1 MLNSC
6 SPQSLCLRTAGMEQR
21 EAALGCRQIP
31 ADGDFRSAGSSTK
44 SAVSPGALMQS
55 SGSQMNGGRLD
66 QDDEESAC
74 GSQDSNSITDS
85 DKSMQGDGLE
95 EHEFSI
101 KEANFTEGS
110 LKLKIQ
116 TTKRPKKPPKNLEN
130 YICPPEIKITIR
142 QPGDQRS
149 CRPSNSKKTSK
160 GDEKKKKGQPRSHK
174 QPEVRFS
181 EIPSRVQHDFI
192 ADGVKPKYQE
202 RLNQVQLEWSSS
214 SGISPT
220 FQSNITDVDAER
232 EVASTV
238 NTSSISD
245 QFCDLSN
252 AQMNKRI
259 TGCTWNQFIK
269 GNAGLSIVNA
279 NRLVSPKLST
289 SHQEPTVTHTK
300 SVDKNKESTEQ
311 KRGSGSGKSSKRD
324 TRCSKNQPVD
334 GSVEWD
340 KNSQKG
346 PELEFHGTAK
356 GKKDILAGHVAN
368 TEPPSRA
375 SPTRPNA
382 VSIQE
387 KDSASVMIRIPLK
400 TQAALFAR
408 SRTRKGRLSKT
419 ILDNRLQPEPIF
431 AESNIKTAIGS
442 NFPNGV
448 DTISNSRSQFSSK
461 IIKQQ
466 NRSAEIE
473 LSQTNLPV
481 GRACEL
487 TDLSNSGSR
496 VRKPTAILASPVF
509 IDPTKSRRGPTE
521 MKHSK
526 YATKTSAISAK
537 CKTLSL
543 LKENCVL
550 HEKSTV
556 MEPPSAYPIT
566 PASPLYSNTD
576 SLTVIT
582 PVKKKRGRPKKQ
594 PLLTVETIHEG
605 TATSPV
611 SPICC
616 ESPNGS
622 KKKKKRKSPG
632 KLIPIDAVTLESNQM
647 SFPKKDGKINVLDKK
662 TIKTINKMKTMKRK
676 TILNQILSYSNNTVV
691 KKKVPS
697 CSTASAISSALE
709 TKLGK
714 QINVSKRGTIY
725 IGKKR
730 GRKPKAMG
738 QPQQIGNKSAEKYS
752 KPISAHSETPTVPFG
767 SQLSRAM
774 SPTAAQPSPPQAVGP
789 VGNLSPVS
797 SETNLSES
805 KAMPNLQPI
814 SALPTKIPKSL
825 HASTWKLSP
834 PRLLANSPSH
844 LYEAASLK
852 EVTLSPISESHSE
865 ETIPSDSG
873 IGTDNNSTSDQ
884 AEKSSESRRK
894 YSFDFCTL
902 DPSEGAIVDPGA
914 KGKHSHRQKHL
925 LVDDYHIHESMKK
938 QKHRR
943 KRKSLQMHSRDDLQ
957 FIADLEELT
966 AKFQVFRISH
976 RSYTLYPDNPYPSI
990 FRVNFDHYY
999 PVPYIHYDPLHYL
1012 RRTADL
1018 KSKKRRGRPP
1028 KAQETMTKV
1037 PFLQGF
1043 GYPLPSGSYYAPYG
1057 MPYTSMPIATG
1068 MMNLGYYGQY
1078 SAPFY
1083 LSHALGSSAPFMR
1096 PTMPP
1101 PQYHASSHL
1110 KMPATAKHKVKHAM
1124 HLQPSLGLD
1133 LNTMQPSLTSQRG
1146 DGGGAGMPSSRIHKR
1161 KHKHKHKHRD
1171 DRLMGSREDLG
1182 EIFGHKSD
1190 FAKALVH
1197 QNLESCDKDLSL
1209 GADKGKHK
1217 EKLRQQLV
1225 EPMHTGQKVSK
1236 NIFDIDTSSKLAFS
1250 DLPQWTRTTE
1260 KNDSITESIDA
1271 CVRRYTSTET
1281 RTRRDISMDLYGD
1294 LHSASSLAEKRES
1307 ESNGNRKRHFEGYG
1321 SYREKNGP
1329 VLRTNRKDWGQTLC
1343 STPTAPGL
1351 ISSHSKL
1358 DQMTLHK
1365 HDSGL
1370 SIVTRKKAIST
1381 ESITGSTLSSSPPPS
1396 PSPSCESVKSPT
1408 SSPRRKLKR
1417 REIEAIQCEVRKMC
1431 NYDKILATKKNL
1443 DHVNKILKAK
1453 RLQRQSKTGNNIV
1466 KKRRGRP
1473 RKHPLPLDDDL
1484 TDQMPVLEKCVD
1496 LPSKRGLRYNLAP
1509 EMLATASQD
1518 TVMDTIEAVICMVQQ
1533 QKPKSDKGT
1542 KRKQKEESGQNVK
1555 RHRKSKETEKE
1566 AITTNSKRYNSL
1578 NISATSYQSTA
1589 TSH

>member
-1 MLNSC
+1 
-6 SPQSLCLRTAGMEQR
+6 MEQR
-21 EAALGCRQIP
+21 EAAMGCRQKP
-31 ADGDFRSAGSSTK
+31 ADGDFKSAGCSAK

-55 SGSQMNGGRLD
+55 SGSQMNGGRQD

-74 GSQDSNSITDS
+74 GSQDSNSNTDS

-101 KEANFTEGS
+101 KEANFTDGS

-130 YICPPEIKITIR
+130 YICPPEIKITIK
-142 QPGDQRS
+142 QPGDQRN
-149 CRPSNSKKTSK
+149 CRLSKSNKVSKE
-160 GDEKKKKGQPRSHK
+160 DEKKKKGQARSHK

-181 EIPSRVQHDFI
+181 EIPSRLQHDFS

-202 RLNQVQLEWSSS
+202 RVNQIQLEWSATA
-214 SGISPT
+214 GVSPT
-220 FQSNITDVDAER
+220 FQSNAADVDARR
-232 EVASTV
+232 EVASTA
-238 NTSSISD
+238 NTNSISD
-245 QFCDLSN
+245 QFCDFAKSQLNRSVP
-252 AQMNKRI
+252 
-259 TGCTWNQFIK
+259 GCTCNQFI
-269 GNAGLSIVNA
+269 NSNVGLPIVNA
-279 NRLVSPKLST
+279 NRLVTAKLSQ
-289 SHQEPTVTHTK
+289 SIGHPEPTVIQTK
-300 SVDKNKESTEQ
+300 SMDKNKEHSEPTEQ
-311 KRGSGSGKSSKRD
+311 PRGSGAGKSCRRD
-324 TRCSKNQPVD
+324 TKCSKNQVVD
-334 GSVEWD
+334 SSAEWD
-340 KNSQKG
+340 KNDQKG
-346 PELEFHGTAK
+346 TELEFHGTAK
-356 GKKDILAGHVAN
+356 GKKDILAGHSAN
-368 TEPPSRA
+368 TEPLSRSSPCRPSTM
-375 SPTRPNA
+375 S
-382 VSIQE
+382 SQE
-387 KDSASVMIRIPLK
+387 KDSSSVMIRIPVK
-400 TQAALFAR
+400 PPTAV
-408 SRTRKGRLSKT
+408 STGTRTRTGRLSKA
-419 ILDNRLQPEPIF
+419 ILDKSLQSEPTC
-431 AESNIKTAIGS
+431 AESNVKNADNC
-442 NFPNGV
+442 NFPNAGDAV
-448 DTISNSRSQFSSK
+448 SNSRSQVSSK
-461 IIKQQ
+461 VIKQQ
-466 NRSAEIE
+466 SRSVQKE
-473 LSQTNLPV
+473 LGQINLAV
-481 GRACEL
+481 GRAGEL
-487 TDLSNSGSR
+487 ADLSNSGSR

-509 IDPTKSRRGPTE
+509 IDPTKNRRGSTE

-526 YATKTSAISAK
+526 HSAKNSTISAK

-543 LKENCVL
+543 LKENSVAQ
-550 HEKSTV
+550 EENTV
-556 MEPPSAYPIT
+556 VEPPSAYPIT

-622 KKKKKRKSPG
+622 KKKKKRKSPA
-632 KLIPIDAVTLESNQM
+632 KLIQMDSVTLEPNDVA
-647 SFPKKDGKINVLDKK
+647 FPKKDGKINLLDKK
-662 TIKTINKMKTMKRK
+662 TIKTINKMKTIKRK
-676 TILNQILSYSNNTVV
+676 NILNQILSYSNNTVL
-691 KKKVPS
+691 KKKVQS
-697 CSTASAISSALE
+697 SSAVSAISSALE

-730 GRKPKAMG
+730 GRKPKAMV
-738 QPQQIGNKSAEKYS
+738 QLQQNGNKGAEKYS
-752 KPISAHSETPTVPFG
+752 KPISAHSENPTVPFG
-767 SQLSRAM
+767 SQLTGAV
-774 SPTAAQPSPPQAVGP
+774 SPTTAQPSPLQVVGP
-789 VGNLSPVS
+789 AGNLSPVS

-814 SALPTKIPKSL
+814 SALPTKTPKSL

-844 LYEAASLK
+844 LSEAASLK
-852 EVTLSPISESHSE
+852 EITLSPISESHSE

-884 AEKSSESRRK
+884 AEKSTESRRK

-902 DPSEGAIVDPGA
+902 DPSEGAAVDPGA
-914 KGKHSHRQKHL
+914 KGKHGHRQKHL
-925 LVDDYHIHESMKK
+925 LVDDYRIHENMKK

-943 KRKSLQMHSRDDLQ
+943 KRKSLQMQSRDDLQ
-957 FIADLEELT
+957 FIADLEELI

-976 RSYTLYPDNPYPSI
+976 RSYSFYPDNPYPSI

-1083 LSHALGSSAPFMR
+1083 LSHALGSSTPFMR

-1110 KMPATAKHKVKHAM
+1110 KMPTTAKHKVKHAM
-1124 HLQPSLGLD
+1124 HLQPSIGMD
-1133 LNTMQPSLTSQRG
+1133 LNTVQPSLTSQRG
-1146 DGGGAGMPSSRIHKR
+1146 GGTGMPSSRIHKR

-1171 DRLMGSREDLG
+1171 DRLIGSREDLG
-1182 EIFGHKSD
+1182 ELFGRKSD
-1190 FAKALVH
+1190 FAKTLVH
-1197 QNLESCDKDLSL
+1197 QKLEGCDKDLIL

-1217 EKLRQQLV
+1217 EKLRQQHV
-1225 EPMHTGQKVSK
+1225 EPMHTGQKASK
-1236 NIFDIDTSSKLAFS
+1236 NIFDLDTSSKLAFS
-1250 DLPQWTRTTE
+1250 DFPQWTRTTE
-1260 KNDSITESIDA
+1260 KNDSISESIDA

-1281 RTRRDISMDLYGD
+1281 RTRRETSMDLYGD
-1294 LHSASSLAEKRES
+1294 LHSASSMTEKRES
-1307 ESNGNRKRHFEGYG
+1307 ELSGSRKRHFEGFG

-1329 VLRTNRKDWGQTLC
+1329 VLRTNRKDWGKNPYN
-1343 STPTAPGL
+1343 SPEAPGL
-1351 ISSHSKL
+1351 MSSHSKL

-1365 HDSGL
+1365 NDSGL
-1370 SIVTRKKAIST
+1370 SIVTRKKAVST
-1381 ESITGSTLSSSPPPS
+1381 ESVTVSTLTSSPLPS
-1396 PSPSCESVKSPT
+1396 PSPSCESVQSLS

-1473 RKHPLPLDDDL
+1473 RKHPVQPDDDF

-1496 LPSKRGLRYNLAP
+1496 LPSKRGLRYSLAP
-1509 EMLATASQD
+1509 EMLASASQD
-1518 TVMDTIEAVICMVQQ
+1518 TIMDTIEAVICMVQQ
-1533 QKPKSDKGT
+1533 QEPKSEKGT
-1542 KRKQKEESGQNVK
+1542 KRKQKEEVGQKVK
-1555 RHRKSKETEKE
+1555 RHRKSKENEKE

-1589 TSH
+1589 SNH

>member
-1 MLNSC
+1 
-6 SPQSLCLRTAGMEQR
+6 MEPR
-21 EAALGCRQIP
+21 P
-31 ADGDFRSAGSSTK
+31 ADGAFRSAGCAAK

-55 SGSQMNGGRLD
+55 PGSQMNGGRLE
-66 QDDEESAC
+66 QEDEETAC
-74 GSQDSNSITDS
+74 GSQDSNFNADS

-101 KEANFTEGS
+101 KEANFTDGS

-130 YICPPEIKITIR
+130 YICPPEIKITIK
-142 QPGDQRS
+142 QPGEQRNGRS
-149 CRPSNSKKTSK
+149 SKSHKVSK
-160 GDEKKKKGQPRSHK
+160 EDEKKKGASRSHN

-181 EIPSRVQHDFI
+181 EVPSRLQPDF
-192 ADGVKPKYQE
+192 GSGSVKPKYQE
-202 RLNQVQLEWSSS
+202 RINQIQHEWSAT
-214 SGISPT
+214 SGVSPT
-220 FQSNITDVDAER
+220 FQSNATDVDARR
-232 EVASTV
+232 EVASTA
-238 NTSSISD
+238 NTNSISD
-245 QFCDLSN
+245 QFCDFAKSQLN
-252 AQMNKRI
+252 RPVP
-259 TGCTWNQFIK
+259 GCTWNQFIN
-269 GNAGLSIVNA
+269 GNAGLAIGNT
-279 NRLVSPKLST
+279 NRLVTTKLSQST
-289 SHQEPTVTHTK
+289 GHPETTAIPTK
-300 SVDKNKESTEQ
+300 SKDKCKEFSEPMEQ
-311 KRGSGSGKSSKRD
+311 THGSGAGKSCRRD
-324 TRCSKNQPVD
+324 TKCSKNQVAD
-334 GSVEWD
+334 NSAEWD
-340 KNSQKG
+340 KNGQKG
-346 PELEFHGTAK
+346 TELELRGIAK
-356 GKKDILAGHVAN
+356 GRKDILAGHGAN
-368 TEPPSRA
+368 SEPPSRA
-375 SPTRPNA
+375 SPSRPNTM
-382 VSIQE
+382 SSQE
-387 KDSASVMIRIPLK
+387 KDSSSVMIRIPIQP
-400 TQAALFAR
+400 QAAV
-408 SRTRKGRLSKT
+408 STGTRTRKGQLSKAIIDKT
-419 ILDNRLQPEPIF
+419 IHSEPAC
-431 AESNIKTAIGS
+431 AESNVKSAVSS
-442 NFPNGV
+442 NFPSAGDV
-448 DTISNSRSQFSSK
+448 VSQVSSK
-461 IIKQQ
+461 VIKQQ
-466 NRSAEIE
+466 SRSMQKE
-473 LSQTNLPV
+473 LGQLNLAV
-481 GRACEL
+481 GRAGEL
-487 TDLSNSGSR
+487 ADLSNNGNR

-509 IDPTKSRRGPTE
+509 VDPTKSRRGSTE

-526 YATKTSAISAK
+526 HSTKNSTISAK

-543 LKENCVL
+543 LKENSVAQQ
-550 HEKSTV
+550 ENTV
-556 MEPPSAYPIT
+556 VEPPSAYPIT

-582 PVKKKRGRPKKQ
+582 PMKKKRGRPKKQ

-632 KLIPIDAVTLESNQM
+632 KLIPMDSVTLEPKDTPL
-647 SFPKKDGKINVLDKK
+647 PKKDRKINVLDKK
-662 TIKTINKMKTMKRK
+662 TIRTINKMKTMKRK
-676 TILNQILSYSNNTVV
+676 NILNQILSCSNNTAL
-691 KKKVPS
+691 KKKVQS
-697 CSTASAISSALE
+697 SSAISTISSVLE

-730 GRKPKAMG
+730 GRKPKAMV
-738 QPQQIGNKSAEKYS
+738 QLQQNGNKGAEKYS
-752 KPISAHSETPTVPFG
+752 KPISTHSENPTVPFG
-767 SQLSRAM
+767 SQLIGTV
-774 SPTAAQPSPPQAVGP
+774 SPNTAQPSLSQVMGP
-789 VGNLSPVS
+789 AGNLSPVS

-814 SALPTKIPKSL
+814 SALPIKNPKSL

-844 LYEAASLK
+844 LSEAASLK
-852 EVTLSPISESHSE
+852 EITLSPISESHSE

-884 AEKSSESRRK
+884 AEKSTESRRK

-902 DPSEGAIVDPGA
+902 DPSEGAAVDPGT

-925 LVDDYHIHESMKK
+925 LIDDYRIHENMKK

-943 KRKSLQMHSRDDLQ
+943 KRKSLQMQSRDDLQ
-957 FIADLEELT
+957 FIADLEELI

-976 RSYTLYPDNPYPSI
+976 RSYSFYAENPYPSI

-1083 LSHALGSSAPFMR
+1083 LSHALGSSTPFMR

-1110 KMPATAKHKVKHAM
+1110 KMPTTAKHKVKHAM
-1124 HLQPSLGLD
+1124 HLQPSLGMD
-1133 LNTMQPSLTSQRG
+1133 LNTVQPSLTSQRG
-1146 DGGGAGMPSSRIHKR
+1146 GGTGMPSSRIHKR

-1171 DRLMGSREDLG
+1171 DRLIGSREDLG
-1182 EIFGHKSD
+1182 ELFGCKSD

-1197 QNLESCDKDLSL
+1197 QKLEGCDKDLTLS
-1209 GADKGKHK
+1209 ADKGKPK
-1217 EKLRQQLV
+1217 EKLRQQYV
-1225 EPMHTGQKVSK
+1225 EPMYTGQKTSK

-1260 KNDSITESIDA
+1260 KNDSVSESINA
-1271 CVRRYTSTET
+1271 CVRRFTSTET
-1281 RTRRDISMDLYGD
+1281 RTRRETSMDLYGD
-1294 LHSASSLAEKRES
+1294 LQSASNMIEKRES
-1307 ESNGNRKRHFEGYG
+1307 ELGGSRKRHFEGFG

-1329 VLRTNRKDWGQTLC
+1329 VLRTNRKDWGQNPYT
-1343 STPTAPGL
+1343 TPAAPGL

-1365 HDSGL
+1365 NDSGL
-1370 SIVTRKKAIST
+1370 SIVTRKKAVST
-1381 ESITGSTLSSSPPPS
+1381 ESITVSTLASSPLPS
-1396 PSPSCESVKSPT
+1396 PSPSCESVQSPS

-1473 RKHPLPLDDDL
+1473 RKHPVLLDDDF

-1496 LPSKRGLRYNLAP
+1496 LPSKRGLRYSLAP
-1509 EMLATASQD
+1509 ETLASASQD
-1518 TVMDTIEAVICMVQQ
+1518 TIMDTIEAVICMVQQ
-1533 QKPKSDKGT
+1533 QEPKSDKGT
-1542 KRKQKEESGQNVK
+1542 KRKQKEEVGQKLK
-1555 RHRKSKETEKE
+1555 RHRKSKETENA

-1578 NISATSYQSTA
+1578 TISATSYQSTA
-1589 TSH
+1589 SNH

>member
-1 MLNSC
+1 
-6 SPQSLCLRTAGMEQR
+6 MEQR
-21 EAALGCRQIP
+21 EAALGCRQNP

-74 GSQDSNSITDS
+74 CSQDSNSITDS

-130 YICPPEIKITIR
+130 YICPPEIKITIK
-142 QPGDQRS
+142 QPGEQKS
-149 CRPSNSKKTSK
+149 CRPSKSNKMSKE
-160 GDEKKKKGQPRSHK
+160 DEKKKKGQARSHK

-181 EIPSRVQHDFI
+181 EIPSRLQHDFI

-202 RLNQVQLEWSSS
+202 RLNQDQLEWSAS

-220 FQSNITDVDAER
+220 FQSNVTDVDAQR
-232 EVASTV
+232 EVASIA

-245 QFCDLSN
+245 QYCDLS
-252 AQMNKRI
+252 ASQLSKRVS
-259 TGCTWNQFIK
+259 GCTWNQFINS
-269 GNAGLSIVNA
+269 NAGLSIINA
-279 NRLVSPKLST
+279 NRLVTPKFPT
-289 SHQEPTVTHTK
+289 GHQEPMVTQTK
-300 SVDKNKESTEQ
+300 TVDKNKEHCESTEQ
-311 KRGSGSGKSSKRD
+311 QRGSGSGKTSKRD
-324 TRCSKNQPVD
+324 TKCSKVQILDN
-334 GSVEWD
+334 SIEWD
-340 KNSQKG
+340 KNGQKG
-346 PELEFHGTAK
+346 AELEFRGTTK
-356 GKKDILAGHVAN
+356 GRKDILASHVTN
-368 TEPPSRA
+368 REPPSRA
-375 SPTRPNA
+375 SPIRPPA
-382 VSIQE
+382 LSSQE
-387 KDSASVMIRIPLK
+387 KDSGSVMIRIPINPQ
-400 TQAALFAR
+400 TPMSAG
-408 SRTRKGRLSKT
+408 SRMRKGRLSKS
-419 ILDNRLQPEPIF
+419 ILDNRLQPEPLY
-431 AESNIKTAIGS
+431 AESNVKNAASS
-442 NFPNGV
+442 NVSNDEGV
-448 DTISNSRSQFSSK
+448 LTSRSQTGSK
-461 IIKQQ
+461 AIKQQ
-466 NRSAEIE
+466 SRSMENE
-473 LSQTNLPV
+473 LSQINLTA

-487 TDLSNSGSR
+487 TDLSNNGSR

-509 IDPTKSRRGPTE
+509 IDPTKSRRGSTE
-521 MKHSK
+521 VKHSK
-526 YATKTSAISAK
+526 HSVKNSTISAK
-537 CKTLSL
+537 YKTLSL
-543 LKENCVL
+543 LKENSIL
-550 HEKSTV
+550 QEKTTV

-622 KKKKKRKSPG
+622 KKKKKRKNPS
-632 KLIPIDAVTLESNQM
+632 KLIPVDSVTLEPNHM
-647 SFPKKDGKINVLDKK
+647 PFPKKDGKINVLDKK

-676 TILNQILSYSNNTVV
+676 NILNQILSYSNNTVL
-691 KKKVPS
+691 KKKVQS
-697 CSTASAISSALE
+697 SSTASTISSALE

-738 QPQQIGNKSAEKYS
+738 QLQQIGNKGAEKYS
-752 KPISAHSETPTVPFG
+752 KPISAHSESPTVPFG
-767 SQLSRAM
+767 SQLAGAM
-774 SPTAAQPSPPQAVGP
+774 SPTTAQPSPPQAVGP
-789 VGNLSPVS
+789 AGNLSPVS

-814 SALPTKIPKSL
+814 SALPTKTPKSL

-844 LYEAASLK
+844 LSEAASLK
-852 EVTLSPISESHSE
+852 EITLSPISESHSE

-884 AEKSSESRRK
+884 AEKSMESRRK
-894 YSFDFCTL
+894 YSFDFYTL
-902 DPSEGAIVDPGA
+902 DPSEGATVDPGA

-925 LVDDYHIHESMKK
+925 LVDDYRIHENMKK

-976 RSYTLYPDNPYPSI
+976 RSYTFYPDNPYPSI

-1043 GYPLPSGSYYAPYG
+1043 GYPLPGGSYYAPYG

-1101 PQYHASSHL
+1101 PQYHTSSHL
-1110 KMPATAKHKVKHAM
+1110 KMPTTAKHKVKHAV
-1124 HLQPSLGLD
+1124 HLQPSLGMD
-1133 LNTMQPSLTSQRG
+1133 LNTIQPSLTSQRG
-1146 DGGGAGMPSSRIHKR
+1146 SGGAGIPSSRVHKR

-1197 QNLESCDKDLSL
+1197 QKLESCDKDLPL

-1217 EKLRQQLV
+1217 EKLRQQHV

-1271 CVRRYTSTET
+1271 CVKRYTSTET
-1281 RTRRDISMDLYGD
+1281 RMRRDNSMDPFGD
-1294 LHSASSLAEKRES
+1294 LHSTSSMAEKREN
-1307 ESNGNRKRHFEGYG
+1307 ESNGNRKRHFEGFG

-1329 VLRTNRKDWGQTLC
+1329 VLRTNRKDWGQTLY
-1343 STPTAPGL
+1343 STPAAPGL
-1351 ISSHSKL
+1351 INSHSKL
-1358 DQMTLHK
+1358 DQMMLHK
-1365 HDSGL
+1365 HDRGL
-1370 SIVTRKKAIST
+1370 SSVTRKKAIST
-1381 ESITGSTLSSSPPPS
+1381 ESVTVSAQSSSSSPS
-1396 PSPSCESVKSPT
+1396 PSPSCESVQSPT

-1473 RKHPLPLDDDL
+1473 RKHPLPLDEDL

-1509 EMLATASQD
+1509 EMLAAASQD
-1518 TVMDTIEAVICMVQQ
+1518 TIKDTIEAVICMAQQ
-1533 QKPKSDKGT
+1533 QQPKSDKGT
-1542 KRKQKEESGQNVK
+1542 KRKQKEEIGQNVK

-1566 AITTNSKRYNSL
+1566 AITTSSKRYNSL

-1589 TSH
+1589 INH